1 MPKSLPLRFRNVA
14 LTLLGLGLGYLTL
27 SLSTALLYF
36 AFHNMENSPILPAQ
50 FMAMSAVFGVV
61 FSVVSS
67 YVAAFFARRSPVLHA
82 GLFALMMTL
91 LYVIPNLLFGFYVPL
106 FFAIL
111 NVAIVVGGSMI
122 GGWLRYWQVNRQRS
136 GLTLVEG

>member
-27 SLSTALLYF
+27 SVSTALLYG
-36 AFHNMENSPILPAQ
+36 AFRSIENPQMLPAQ
-50 FMAMSAVFGVV
+50 FMAMSAVCGVV
-61 FSVVSS
+61 FSVASS
-67 YVAAFFARRSPVLHA
+67 YIAAFFARRSPVLHA
-82 GLFALMMTL
+82 SLFALMMTL
-91 LYVIPNLLFGFYVPL
+91 LYLIPSFLFGFRAPL

-122 GGWLRYWQVNRQRS
+122 GGWLRYWQMNRQRS
-136 GLTLVEG
+136 GLTLAES